1 MSDSKYPTSNSGS
14 VSVPPLARHRGDLLN
29 KTDSKR
35 HSQTTASKYR
45 SPPEVSESATLSI
58 SLAPDTHTLRHR
70 LTITTI
76 SFQQSEKQKGS
87 SLRDIVLKT
96 RHAKLASSEGNRSGQ
111 SAHVARASSVPIS
124 GDR

>member
-1 MSDSKYPTSNSGS
+1 M
-14 VSVPPLARHRGDLLN
+14 RR
-29 KTDSKR
+29 TD
-35 HSQTTASKYR
+35 
-45 SPPEVSESATLSI
+45 
-58 SLAPDTHTLRHR
+58 TLRR

-96 RHAKLASSEGNRSGQ
+96 RHAKLASSEGNPSGQ
-111 SAHVARASSVPIS
+111 STHVARASSVPIS